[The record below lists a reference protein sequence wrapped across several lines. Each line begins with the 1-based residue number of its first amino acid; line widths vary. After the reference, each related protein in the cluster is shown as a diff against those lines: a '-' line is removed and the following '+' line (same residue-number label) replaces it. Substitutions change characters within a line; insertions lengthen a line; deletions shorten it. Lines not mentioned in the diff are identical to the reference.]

1 MRGAV
6 MHTAERDREFIARL
20 TPQRAWLHVAQM
32 MGIGWLAATDEA
44 RLLHDI
50 AKVLPVAVTPWG
62 RNCEDA
68 LIDAPCLVRIGGL
81 RRDGLLRFSKRSN

>member
-1 MRGAV
+1 MMR
-6 MHTAERDREFIARL
+6 IA
-20 TPQRAWLHVAQM
+20 
-32 MGIGWLAATDEA
+32 WLAATDEA

-50 AKVLPVAVTPWG
+50 AKVPPVAVTPWG

-81 RRDGLLRFSKRSN
+81 RRDGLLRLSKRSN